1 MGYLHKYPLLKLQRS
16 LLKIRENVLTGTEVL
31 MTSSTQYT
39 WNTKFLRNKATQRMW
54 QHTWDLHRLNQEQY
68 AFAGSVKV
76 THFTFTGFCGVLCYL
91 IVFFHHCFVVVDV
104 VVLADASVGHLK
116 CFLFFLLFLFLF
128 FILFWIERQTESWRE
143 GSCIQ
148 ERILKVR
155 CGISEKYWRIKE
167 CDKNIS
173 CNQLYKEMF
182 SPVLAK
188 AFFVIARNW
197 KQPWCLSTE
206 KWIKKI

>member
-54 QHTWDLHRLNQEQY
+54 QHTWDLHRLYPEQY

-116 CFLFFLLFLFLF
+116 CFLFSFYFCSFSSYCFGLRDKQKVGERDLAYKKE
-128 FILFWIERQTESWRE
+128 FWKWDVEYLRNTEE
-143 GSCIQ
+143 
-148 ERILKVR
+148 
-155 CGISEKYWRIKE
+155 
-167 CDKNIS
+167 
-173 CNQLYKEMF
+173 
-182 SPVLAK
+182 
-188 AFFVIARNW
+188 
-197 KQPWCLSTE
+197 
-206 KWIKKI
+206 